1 MRLKELKE
9 ELLRL
14 SQALPNPILE
24 TSIIIE
30 KATGIDKIHQLTER
44 DREIS
49 LSEAEAALS
58 MMKKRASGYPMAY
71 ITGEKEFYGHTFK
84 VTEATLIPR
93 PDTETIVEETIRIA
107 KKSTS
112 PMILDLCTGSGA
124 IAASV
129 AYELKG
135 DVYLSDISEKA
146 LEIAKYNYE
155 AITGRKA
162 IAKLGDLLSPWK
174 GYSFDII
181 VSNPPYLTKEWW
193 EETEEDVKKEPVL
206 ALISDEDDG
215 LEIIKRIIS
224 ESKEY
229 LKIGGYLLLEGDYRQ
244 MESCARI
251 LINSGFTDVNIVKDL
266 AGKNRVVYGRREC

>member
-14 SQALPNPILE
+14 SQALPNPSLE

-49 LSEAEAALS
+49 PSEAEASLS

-107 KKSTS
+107 KKSNN

-129 AYELKG
+129 AYELNC
-135 DVYLSDISEKA
+135 DVQLSDISEKA
-146 LEIAKYNYE
+146 LEIAIYNYE
-155 AITGRKA
+155 SITGRKA

-181 VSNPPYLTKEWW
+181 ASNPPYLTKEWW

-229 LKIGGYLLLEGDYRQ
+229 LKKGGYLLLEGDYRQ